1 MRQRLWISLA
11 LAAAVLGVGG
21 AIASRVLLRSRSLA
35 APPSVE
41 RPATVTADP
50 AAMLTSASLCDFNA
64 LDRITDSLRQVRT
77 VNALG
82 HDPLTVVASAR
93 SWLTPELLATLS
105 PAPFPRISDRARKSA
120 VPVIMY
126 HDITPVKDV
135 SWDVTPDEFQQ
146 HLNLIREQGLTP
158 ITMDALVT
166 HLQTGAPLP
175 EKPILLTFDDN
186 YLGQYQYAF
195 PLLKKYNY
203 PAVWS
208 VHTAYVGSPAGKPK
222 ATWDQL
228 REMQRSGLITIA
240 SHTVNHFN
248 LAPIADVA
256 KLDRELRD
264 SKAKLEQEL
273 GVSVQYFTYPEGDYS
288 DLVRE
293 RVKAAGYRAALSMS
307 LDAER
312 EVPANESEDLLTLMR
327 YGQSRFAEA
336 IAKANGGNQLEPL
349 AFLPSAQRNITFREP
364 IQQRR
369 VTIDGLPLTLI
380 SGGRPVTAH
389 ADSRYQVEQI
399 KAKYVPEAIAA
410 VDGGF
415 HSLEFL
421 DSNRMIGPVVSQFSD
436 QPGTFLIGIKGENPL
451 LNGRPLVLVSPT
463 TVRFVPFDAK
473 KHDSLAGLQAE
484 LPDVTDAFVGAGW
497 LVRDGKPQNAA
508 SFGKLYGFDA
518 SRDRAF
524 WGIDRQGRPV
534 IGVTMEMID
543 SVGLGQILAK
553 AGLYDVV
560 MLDSGASTA
569 LAYRGKNLMSYEPR
583 PIPHIVALL
592 PPAPPEPTAEKPT
605 TIICPVSQR

>member
-1 MRQRLWISLA
+1 MEQKLWIGLA
-11 LAAAVLGVGG
+11 LGAAVLGVGG
-21 AIASRVLLRSRSLA
+21 AIASRVLKRPSL
-35 APPSVE
+35 PPTVRNVPPASV
-41 RPATVTADP
+41 PPT
-50 AAMLTSASLCDFNA
+50 LTNASLCDFNA
-64 LDRITDSLRQVRT
+64 LDRVTDSLQQVRT

-82 HDPLTVVASAR
+82 HDPLTVLAAAR
-93 SWLTPELLATLS
+93 PWLTPELLASLS
-105 PAPFPRISDRARKSA
+105 PAPFPQISDRARTSA

-135 SWDVTPDEFQQ
+135 DWDVTPQEFQQ
-146 HLNLIREQGLTP
+146 HLALIRERGLTP
-158 ITMDALVT
+158 ISMDQLVS
-166 HLQTGAPLP
+166 HLQTGSPLP

-186 YLGQYQYAF
+186 YLGQYQHAF

-208 VHTAYVGSPAGKPK
+208 VHTAFVGSPAGKPK
-222 ATWDQL
+222 ATWEQL

-240 SHTVNHFN
+240 SHTVNHLN
-248 LAPIADVA
+248 LAGITDTA
-256 KLDRELRD
+256 KIDRELQE
-264 SKAKLEQEL
+264 SKSILEKEL
-273 GVSVQYFTYPEGDYS
+273 GVPVIYFTYPEGDYS
-288 DLVRE
+288 PLVRE
-293 RVKAAGYRAALSMS
+293 RLKVAGYRAALSMS
-307 LDAER
+307 LDPAR
-312 EVPANESEDLLTLMR
+312 EVPANQSEDMLTIMR
-327 YGQSRFAEA
+327 YGQSRFAEV
-336 IAKANGGNQLEPL
+336 IAKASGGNQLQPL
-349 AFLPSAQRNITFREP
+349 SFLPGPQRAITYQEP
-364 IQQRR
+364 IRQRR
-369 VTIDGLPLTLI
+369 VTIDGLPLTLV

-436 QPGTFLIGIKGENPL
+436 QPGQFFIGTKGENPL
-451 LNGRPLVLVSPT
+451 LNGRPLVLISPT

-473 KHDSLAGLQAE
+473 KHDSLAALQAE
-484 LPDVTDAFVGAGW
+484 LPDVTDAFVAAGW
-497 LVRDGKPQNAA
+497 LVRDGKPQTAA

-518 SRDRAF
+518 NRDRAF

-534 IGVTMEMID
+534 LGVTMEMID

-553 AGLYDVV
+553 AGLQEVV

-569 LAYRGKNLMSYEPR
+569 LAYRGKSVMSYEPR

-592 PPAPPEPTAEKPT
+592 PPVAPPPAAETPDRVV
-605 TIICPVSQR
+605 CPVSQR